1 MSRIVGKIFSGGAEI
16 MENENRK
23 EGGRLESMTV
33 AQLIAMAAEAGIA
46 VPPNAKKADIIAVIE
61 DAIAEE
67 SDEFKG

>member
-1 MSRIVGKIFSGGAEI
+1 MSRIVGKVFPSGAEI
-16 MENENRK
+16 TENEKKR
-23 EGGRLESMTV
+23 EGGSLESMTV

-67 SDEFKG
+67 YDDG